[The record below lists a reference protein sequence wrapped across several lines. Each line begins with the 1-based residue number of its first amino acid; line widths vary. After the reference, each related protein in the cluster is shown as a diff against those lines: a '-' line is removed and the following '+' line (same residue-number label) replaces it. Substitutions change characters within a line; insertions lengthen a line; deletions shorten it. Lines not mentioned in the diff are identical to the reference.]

1 MSADLILR
9 IKDHMER
16 VESAETRNIL
26 EFILELAEGS
36 SGLERKKS
44 LKNLFVKTLF
54 GQIISLEVE
63 SSDLIKIIKQKIIK
77 KGIPLNHEHLVYAGK
92 KLEDNYT
99 ISEYNIQNE
108 STIEIIFPI
117 GANNTNTTLPSTS
130 ITSLFGY
137 QQNQTNTL
145 NNFIPTQNN
154 FSNAFG
160 LQGLENKSSLVQS
173 GTKSIPFNP
182 IFQSDSSITSG
193 QSFRVCIQAV
203 SAMEQ
208 YKNKSH
214 EELRFEDYKNN
225 QRGSNIFMAASSTPI
240 GSSGFS
246 PLGTAFNNSNNNNNN
261 NNNTSS
267 LFGTESNTVY
277 LLKLEDSKYYIGNNI
292 PHF

>member
-1 MSADLILR
+1 MD
-9 IKDHMER
+9 R

-63 SSDLIKIIKQKIIK
+63 SSDLIKTVKQKIVK

-137 QQNQTNTL
+137 QQNQSNTL

-182 IFQSDSSITSG
+182 ILQSDSSITSG
-193 QSFRVCIQAV
+193 QSLLV
-203 SAMEQ
+203 
-208 YKNKSH
+208 
-214 EELRFEDYKNN
+214 
-225 QRGSNIFMAASSTPI
+225 
-240 GSSGFS
+240 
-246 PLGTAFNNSNNNNNN
+246 GTASNNSNNNSNN